1 MRREGDRGWAT
12 CQDYKAGVQRF
23 RRFSFALTI
32 ARELGPGSHFPV
44 SKSWVKDV
52 APGRLRL
59 LCRCPP
65 GSIYISLECVTRNH
79 IKCLFMSAGIK
90 SVVFS
95 LTTKPFTLM

>member
-65 GSIYISLECVTRNH
+65 GSEGVGEEAERG
-79 IKCLFMSAGIK
+79 CLSQG
-90 SVVFS
+90 
-95 LTTKPFTLM
+95 TTLLSQEWDE